1 MSVVVPAPV
10 RALRVYKPCI
20 AQAGESSKRS
30 RREGCGSSQRRSF
43 SEGRR
48 PRFVILIY
56 PGMSLPDFRAART
69 ILHLM
74 GGELHLAWKRREAVM
89 TDKGVSIMPTT
100 SFAECPESPDVLF
113 IPGGAGDKPA
123 CLNDAQVLAFVAD
136 RGAKSKYVTA
146 VCNGTL
152 LLDAAGLGDCR
163 KANTQAKSRYLL
175 LSIFRGP

>member
-1 MSVVVPAPV
+1 MWVVVPAPA
-10 RALRVYKPCI
+10 RALRAYKPCM
-20 AQAGESSKRS
+20 AKAGEDSKRS
-30 RREGCGSSQRRSF
+30 RRDGCRSGQGRSF
-43 SEGRR
+43 NEARR

-69 ILHLM
+69 VLHLM
-74 GGELHLAWKRREAVM
+74 GGELHLVWKRREAVM
-89 TDKGVSIMPTT
+89 TDKEVSIMATT

-113 IPGGAGDKPA
+113 IPGAAGDKPA

-136 RGAKSKYVTA
+136 RAAKSKYVTA

-175 LSIFRGP
+175 LSIFRKP